1 MSEVFDRY
9 KERLFFSYLRARD
22 ILYRSRFLTSSWFSL
37 WSELY
42 VSCYVCEID
51 RFCLTFFLV
60 VELFII
66 LVFFFE
72 IFLILRRRFR
82 FKKNREG
89 EQNFK
94 NDLKK
99 MSRLPQ
105 NVRIVVA
112 GEGKT
117 HTHTHFP
124 IVSYSPFQIQPK

>member
-1 MSEVFDRY
+1 MDIRTS
-9 KERLFFSYLRARD
+9 FFSYLRARD

-37 WSELY
+37 WSQLY

-72 IFLILRRRFR
+72 KDLFL
-82 FKKNREG
+82 EG
-89 EQNFK
+89 EGFVSKKKTEREKFQNRF
-94 NDLKK
+94 KK

-117 HTHTHFP
+117 HTHDTLF
-124 IVSYSPFQIQPK
+124 